1 MHIFSQLKKVT
12 TFIFDMDGVL
22 TDGQLLLTE
31 TNVWLRSMN
40 IKDGYALQ
48 AAIKAEYKIM
58 ILSGSNSE
66 PVLLR
71 LQKLGLTHIFMNV
84 KNKKEFL
91 LDFLQ
96 KNNIANEEIL
106 YMGDDMPDMEC
117 MKIAGVAACPL
128 DAVPDIRAIA
138 AYISPFT
145 GGKGCVRDVIEKVMK
160 LNGDW
165 NSDANITST

>member
-31 TNVWLRSMN
+31 NNVWLRSMN

-58 ILSGSNSE
+58 VLSGSNSE

-84 KNKKEFL
+84 KNKKQFL

-96 KNNIANEEIL
+96 KNNISNEEIL

-138 AYISPFT
+138 AYISPSA

-165 NSDANITST
+165 NTDANIAST

>member
-31 TNVWLRSMN
+31 NNVWLRSMN

-66 PVLLR
+66 PVSLR
-71 LQKLGLTHIFMNV
+71 LKKLGLIHIFMNV

-117 MKIAGVAACPL
+117 MKIAGVASCPL

-138 AYISPFT
+138 DYISPFT

-165 NSDANITST
+165 NSDANIAST

>member
-1 MHIFSQLKKVT
+1 
-12 TFIFDMDGVL
+12 
-22 TDGQLLLTE
+22 
-31 TNVWLRSMN
+31 
-40 IKDGYALQ
+40 
-48 AAIKAEYKIM
+48 
-58 ILSGSNSE
+58 
-66 PVLLR
+66 
-71 LQKLGLTHIFMNV
+71 MNV
-84 KNKKEFL
+84 KNKKLFL

-117 MKIAGVAACPL
+117 MKIAGVASCPL

-138 AYISPFT
+138 DYISPFT

-165 NSDANITST
+165 NSDANIAST

>member
-12 TFIFDMDGVL
+12 IFIFDMDGVL

-31 TNVWLRSMN
+31 NNMWLRSMN

-48 AAIKAEYKIM
+48 AAVKAGYQVM
-58 ILSGSNSE
+58 VLSGSNSE
-66 PVLLR
+66 PVSLR
-71 LQKLGLTHIFMNV
+71 LQKLGLVHIFMSV

-91 LDFLQ
+91 LDFLL

-117 MKIAGVAACPL
+117 MKMAGVAACPL

-138 AYISPFT
+138 AYISPLA

-165 NSDANITST
+165 NADANITST